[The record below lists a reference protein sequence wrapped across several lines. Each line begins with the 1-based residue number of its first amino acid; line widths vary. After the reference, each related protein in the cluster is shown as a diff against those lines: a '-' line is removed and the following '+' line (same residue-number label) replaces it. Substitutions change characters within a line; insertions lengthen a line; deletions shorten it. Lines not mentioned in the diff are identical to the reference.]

1 MNREDLEVYDRN
13 IRLWGK
19 DTQIKIS
26 NSNVLLINLSPSNTE
41 VAKNL
46 ILSGIN
52 LLFLTDENF
61 VTQKD
66 VEHNFFFSSPDIGQ
80 KKNDVLKAK
89 LEKINSL
96 VSISLVPIDEINHE
110 KTKIA
115 CIDRRGISE
124 GQFEEIENFL
134 FKNKIIT
141 YYIDNIY
148 DKGFF
153 INNLES
159 NFIKKCEEQN
169 KNNHIILYDTD
180 EEGENKVNK
189 NEVIEL
195 DKENENKKE
204 SVDVDYSFIKIA
216 EKLAKN
222 FDKKLLTKKTSK
234 MLSAISYTFYKL
246 NTLLEFQKNNIV
258 VTKIKGEIDSN
269 IQYYYQNRDKIF
281 YPTEC
286 VIGGIISQE
295 IVKCITMKEII
306 NCDLYSYNPI
316 NEIGEFFS
324 MG

>member
-19 DTQIKIS
+19 ETQIKIS
-26 NSNVLLINLSPSNTE
+26 NSNVLLINLSPTNTE

-52 LLFLTDENF
+52 LLFLIDEKL

-66 VEHNFFFSSPDIGQ
+66 VAHNFFFSSQDIGQ
-80 KKNDVLKAK
+80 KKNDVLKGK
-89 LEKINSL
+89 LENINCL
-96 VSISLVPIDEINHE
+96 ISITLVPIDQINNE
-110 KTKIA
+110 KAKIA
-115 CIDRRGISE
+115 CVDRRGFSE
-124 GQFEEIENFL
+124 EQFEKIEDFL
-134 FKNKIIT
+134 FKNSIIT

-159 NFIKKCEEQN
+159 NFSNNSEEGN
-169 KNNHIILYDTD
+169 KENDIILCDSD
-180 EEGENKVNK
+180 EEGEKQAKK

-195 DKENENKKE
+195 DKENGNNKE
-204 SVDVDYSFIKIA
+204 IVDVDYSFIKIS
-216 EKLAKN
+216 EKLEKN
-222 FDKKLLTKKTSK
+222 FDKKMQTKKSSK
-234 MLSAISYTFYKL
+234 MISAISYTFYKL
-246 NTLLEFQKNNIV
+246 NTPFESQKNNKLIS
-258 VTKIKGEIDSN
+258 KINGEIDSN
-269 IQYYYQNRDKIF
+269 IKYFNQNKDKIF

-295 IVKCITMKEII
+295 IVKCIAMKEII

-324 MG
+324 M